1 MLPDPIFVGIV
12 DLLAISAMAV
22 RLLVQTRNFRGTAE
36 LPSRPMLRKPVLSEI
51 VREGESWLTWQQ
63 KMSKSIISKGWT
75 YHRLFLLL
83 ILDYNKSYQ
92 QKVGVACRKF
102 FHSKLIRFKRYKM
115 FTVPSQ
121 PLWRGAA
128 IGRLLCWMYILGVY
142 HKIQSLLAI
151 TSVCSSNYQAWPS
164 VLDKHQ
170 QRCSPGVPL
179 DFEAPIK
186 KQSYVRMWLVW
197 KSLRREAEREE
208 DGKNSRVKN
217 APS

>member
-1 MLPDPIFVGIV
+1 MRGSSISTFFQDWDLKMLPDPIFVGIV

-63 KMSKSIISKGWT
+63 KISKSIISKGWT

-102 FHSKLIRFKRYKM
+102 FHSKLIRFKQYKIIYCAKPAPVAWGCNR
-115 FTVPSQ
+115 T
-121 PLWRGAA
+121 AA
-128 IGRLLCWMYILGVY
+128 
-142 HKIQSLLAI
+142 
-151 TSVCSSNYQAWPS
+151 
-164 VLDKHQ
+164 VLDVHSQ
-170 QRCSPGVPL
+170 GS
-179 DFEAPIK
+179 
-186 KQSYVRMWLVW
+186 S
-197 KSLRREAEREE
+197 
-208 DGKNSRVKN
+208 
-217 APS
+217 